1 LAAKKEVEFMDIQ
14 HFSTDVVVIGGGG
27 AACRAAIEAAERGL
41 NCILVDKGRPGR
53 SGATPCAL
61 WSIQAPFGPRGR
73 DERDSPEQFFEDMV
87 RAGRFIGDQNIVEVV
102 AFTACDRILD
112 MERYGVRFK
121 KYDDGRFYQTP
132 MPGQSYPRS
141 TFMFEN
147 GQHMST
153 VLAKEVSRHDNIKVF
168 KDFFAFSLLK
178 NEGNVVGLL
187 GMDMLGGTL
196 VAVNAKS
203 TVVATGG
210 YTSLWG
216 FSDNPPT
223 LTGDALSMAYRAGAE
238 LVDLEFNQYYG
249 TDVIWPPS
257 VRGTVVLYELMI
269 EEFADGEIT
278 DKNGTPIIDKP
289 LPIRDEA
296 IKTIFGVIRE
306 GRGTEHGGV
315 YFDTTKS
322 PKGEQKVR
330 EVFKTMT
337 PKHYQFLIDAA
348 GIDLAKVPLEVAPA
362 SHYQCGGIYV
372 NERGESSV
380 SGLYACGECAG
391 NFQGA
396 NRLAGSALCD
406 TQTMGAQ
413 VGGCAADDAKKKD
426 LIPSDEKGI
435 GEETDVLRGLLSD
448 KKNKTRPVL
457 LKEEILKTMDE
468 YVAPFRSGDGLE
480 KGLSVLESLR
490 DEIPK
495 ISVPDIKRYNL
506 ELREALETKLAI
518 DAAELTIGSA
528 LFRTESR
535 GHHNRT
541 DYPETDDKNWRCHT
555 IASQKDG
562 KAAYSKRDVI
572 YTRLRPEDA

>member
-1 LAAKKEVEFMDIQ
+1 MEVKNL
-14 HFSTDVVVIGGGG
+14 STDVVVIGGGG
-27 AACRAAIEAAERGL
+27 AACRAAIEVAERGL
-41 NCILVDKGRPGR
+41 NCIMVDKGRPGR

-87 RAGRFIGDQNIVEVV
+87 RAGRFIGDQNITEIV

-112 MERYGVRFK
+112 MERYGVQFK

-132 MPGQSYPRS
+132 MPGQTYPRS
-141 TFMFEN
+141 CFMFEN

-153 VLAKEVSRHDNIKVF
+153 VLAKEVSRHDTIKVF
-168 KDFFAFSLLK
+168 KDFFAFGLLK
-178 NEGNVVGLL
+178 SGAVACGIL
-187 GMDMLGGTL
+187 GIDMLSGDL
-196 VAVNAKS
+196 LAINAKA
-203 TVVATGG
+203 TVLATGG

-223 LTGDALSMAYRAGAE
+223 LTGDALSMAYRAGAA

-249 TDVIWPPS
+249 TDVVWPPS

-269 EEFADGEIT
+269 QEFADGEIT

-296 IKTIFGVIRE
+296 IKIIFNVIKE

-322 PKGEQKVR
+322 PKGEDAVR
-330 EVFKTMT
+330 DVFSTMT

-362 SHYQCGGIYV
+362 SHYQCGGIYI
-372 NERGESSV
+372 NDRGETSLK
-380 SGLYACGECAG
+380 GLYACGECAG

-413 VGGCAADDAKKKD
+413 AGGCAANDAKKMD
-426 LIPSDEKGI
+426 LVPP
-435 GEETDVLRGLLSD
+435 D
-448 KKNKTRPVL
+448 KKYIDEQLDMIKSFMIEKKKPSRPVY
-457 LKEEILKTMDE
+457 LKEEILKAMDQ
-468 YVAPFRSGDGLE
+468 YVAPFRNE
-480 KGLSVLESLR
+480 KGLTQGLSIINSLR

-495 ISVPDIKRYNL
+495 ISIPDMVRYNL
-506 ELREALETKLAI
+506 ELREAIETVLAV

-541 DYPETDDKNWRCHT
+541 DFPETDNRNWRCHT
-555 IASQKDG
+555 IVSEKNG
-562 KAAYSKRDVI
+562 KPAYSKRDVI
-572 YTRLRPEDA
+572 YTRLKPEDA

>member
-1 LAAKKEVEFMDIQ
+1 MDIKNY
-14 HFSTDVVVIGGGG
+14 STDVAVVGGGG
-27 AACRAAIEAAERGL
+27 AACRAAIEVAERGRS
-41 NCILVDKGRPGR
+41 CIMVDKGRPGR

-73 DERDSPEQFFEDMV
+73 DERDSPDQFFEDMV
-87 RAGRFIGDQNIVEVV
+87 RAGRFIGDQNITEIV
-102 AFTACDRILD
+102 AYNACDRILD
-112 MERYGVRFK
+112 MERYGVKFR

-132 MPGQSYPRS
+132 MPGQTYPRS
-141 TFMFEN
+141 VFMYEN

-153 VLAKEVSRHDNIKVF
+153 ILAKEVSRHDTITVF
-168 KDFFAFSLLK
+168 KDFFAFGLLK
-178 NEGNVVGLL
+178 NGNTVVGII
-187 GMDMLGGTL
+187 GMDMIHGDI
-196 VAVNAKS
+196 VSINARS
-203 TVVATGG
+203 TVMATGG

-278 DKNGTPIIDKP
+278 DRDGNPIIDKP

-296 IKTIFGVIRE
+296 IKTIFTVIRE

-315 YFDTTKS
+315 YFDTTRS
-322 PKGEQKVR
+322 PKGEAAVR
-330 EVFKTMT
+330 EVFDTMT
-337 PKHYQFLIDAA
+337 PKHYHFLIDAA

-362 SHYQCGGIYV
+362 SHYQCGGIFI

-380 SGLYACGECAG
+380 PGLYACGECEG

-413 VGGCAADDAKKKD
+413 VGGCATDDARKNELLPPDKSSVNEQLDMLKNF
-426 LIPSDEKGI
+426 
-435 GEETDVLRGLLSD
+435 LSD
-448 KKNKTRPVL
+448 KKQKVRPVF
-457 LKEEILKTMDE
+457 LKEEILKAMDK
-468 YVAPFRSGDGLE
+468 YVAPFRSGKGLE
-480 KGLSVLESLR
+480 KGLSAIQALR
-490 DEIPK
+490 KEADK
-495 ISVPDIKRYNL
+495 VSVPDVGRYNL
-506 ELREALETKLAI
+506 ELREAIETKLAV

-541 DYPETDDKNWRCHT
+541 DYPEMDNKNWRCHT
-555 IASQKDG
+555 IVKDEG
-562 KAAYSKRDVI
+562 GEPAYSKRDVI
-572 YTRLRPEDA
+572 YTRLKPED

>member
-1 LAAKKEVEFMDIQ
+1 MEIRN
-14 HFSTDVVVIGGGG
+14 FSTDVVVIGGGG
-27 AACRAAIEAAERGL
+27 AACRAAIEVAERGL
-41 NCILVDKGRPGR
+41 NCIMVDKGRPGR

-61 WSIQAPFGPRGR
+61 WSIQAPFGARGR
-73 DERDSPEQFFEDMV
+73 DERDSPAQFFEDMV
-87 RAGRFIGDQNIVEVV
+87 RAGRFIGDQNITEIV

-112 MERYGVRFK
+112 MERYGVRFR

-132 MPGQSYPRS
+132 MPGQTYPRS
-141 TFMFEN
+141 CFMFEN

-153 VLAKEVSRHDNIKVF
+153 ILAKEVSRHDNIRVF
-168 KDFFAFSLLK
+168 KDFFAFELLK
-178 NEGNVVGLL
+178 NEQNVVGIL
-187 GMDMLGGTL
+187 GLDMLSGD
-196 VAVNAKS
+196 VVSINAKA
-203 TVVATGG
+203 TVIASGG

-223 LTGDALSMAYRAGAE
+223 LTGDGIAMAYRAGAE

-269 EEFADGEIT
+269 EEFANGEIT
-278 DKNGTPIIDKP
+278 DNSGTPIIDKP

-296 IKTIFGVIRE
+296 IKIIFNVIRE

-322 PKGEQKVR
+322 PKGEAAVR
-330 EVFKTMT
+330 EVFDTMT
-337 PKHYQFLIDAA
+337 PKHYRFLIDAA

-362 SHYQCGGIYV
+362 SHYQCGGVYI

-380 SGLYACGECAG
+380 PGLYACGEAAG

-413 VGGCAADDAKKKD
+413 VGGCAADDVKKTELIQPDKKHIDEGMDFLKRFIAEKKK
-426 LIPSDEKGI
+426 P
-435 GEETDVLRGLLSD
+435 
-448 KKNKTRPVL
+448 TRPVL
-457 LKEEILKTMDE
+457 LKEEILKAMDH
-468 YVAPFRSGDGLE
+468 YVAPFRDAGGLQ
-480 KGLSVLESLR
+480 KGLGIIASLR
-490 DEIPK
+490 DEVSK
-495 ISVPDIKRYNL
+495 ISIPDVGRYNL
-506 ELREALETKLAI
+506 ELREAVETVLAL
-518 DAAELTIGSA
+518 DAAETTMGSA

-541 DYPETDDKNWRCHT
+541 DFPETDNNNWRCHT
-555 IASQKDG
+555 IVSG
-562 KAAYSKRDVI
+562 KNGKPSYSKRDVI
-572 YTRLRPEDA
+572 YTRLKPEDA

>member
-1 LAAKKEVEFMDIQ
+1 MDIQ
-14 HFSTDVVVIGGGG
+14 NFSTDVVVVGGGG
-27 AACRAAIEAAERGL
+27 AACRAVIEAAEKGL
-41 NCILVDKGRPGR
+41 NCIMVDKGRPGR

-61 WSIQAPFGPRGR
+61 WSIQAPFGARGR
-73 DERDSPEQFFEDMV
+73 DERDSPEVFFEDMV
-87 RAGRFIGDQNIVEVV
+87 RAGRFIGDQNITEIV

-112 MERYGVRFK
+112 MERYGVKFK

-132 MPGQSYPRS
+132 MPGQTYPRS

-168 KDFFAFSLLK
+168 KDFFVFSLLK
-178 NEGNVVGLL
+178 NDGRVVGLL
-187 GMDMLGGTL
+187 GMDMLSGDI
-196 VAVNAKS
+196 VAINAKS
-203 TVVATGG
+203 TVIATGG

-269 EEFADGEIT
+269 EEFANGEIT
-278 DKNGTPIIDKP
+278 DKDGTPIIDKP

-296 IKTIFGVIRE
+296 IKTIFNVIKE

-322 PKGEQKVR
+322 PIGEAKVR
-330 EVFKTMT
+330 EVFDTMT
-337 PKHYQFLIDAA
+337 PKHYRFLIDAA
-348 GIDLAKVPLEVAPA
+348 GIDLAKEPLEVAPA
-362 SHYQCGGIYV
+362 SHYQCGGIYI
-372 NERGESSV
+372 NARGESNV
-380 SGLYACGECAG
+380 EGLYACGECAG

-406 TQTMGAQ
+406 TQTMGAR
-413 VGGCAADDAKKKD
+413 VGGCAADDAKKAD
-426 LIPSDEKGI
+426 LMP
-435 GEETDVLRGLLSD
+435 SD
-448 KKNKTRPVL
+448 KKFIDEQMDILKNFMSEKKGKIRPVFV
-457 LKEEILKTMDE
+457 KEEILKAMDE
-468 YVAPFRSGDGLE
+468 YVAPYRSGKGLE
-480 KGLSVLESLR
+480 KGLTVLKSLR
-490 DEIPK
+490 DEISK

-506 ELREALETKLAI
+506 ELREAVESLLAV
-518 DAAELTIGSA
+518 DASELTIGSA
-528 LFRTESR
+528 LFRKESR

-541 DYPETDDKNWRCHT
+541 DFPETDNKNWRCHT
-555 IASQKDG
+555 IVSLKDE
-562 KAAYSKRDVI
+562 KPAFSKRDII
-572 YTRLRPEDA
+572 YTLLKPDD

>member
-1 LAAKKEVEFMDIQ
+1 MDIKN
-14 HFSTDVVVIGGGG
+14 FVTDVVVVGGGG
-27 AACRAAIEAAERGL
+27 AACRAAIEAAERGM
-41 NCILVDKGRPGR
+41 NCIMVDKGRPGR

-87 RAGRFIGDQNIVEVV
+87 RAGRFIGDQNITEIV

-112 MERYGVRFK
+112 MERYGVKFR

-132 MPGQSYPRS
+132 MPGQTYPRS
-141 TFMFEN
+141 TFMYEN

-153 VLAKEVSRHDNIKVF
+153 VLAKEVSRRDNIEVF
-168 KDFFAFSLLK
+168 KDFFAFSLLQ
-178 NEGNVVGLL
+178 NGGRVVGVMGL
-187 GMDMLGGTL
+187 DMLGGDMVTI
-196 VAVNAKS
+196 NAKA
-203 TVVATGG
+203 TVIATGG
-210 YTSLWG
+210 YTSIWG

-223 LTGDALSMAYRAGAE
+223 LTGDGIAMAYRAGAE

-269 EEFADGEIT
+269 EEFANGEIT
-278 DKNGTPIIDKP
+278 DRNGTPIIDKP

-296 IKTIFGVIRE
+296 IKIIFNVIRE

-322 PKGEQKVR
+322 PKGEAAVR
-330 EVFKTMT
+330 DVFDTMT
-337 PKHYQFLIDAA
+337 PKHYHFLIDAA

-362 SHYQCGGIYV
+362 SHYQCGGVYI
-372 NERGESSV
+372 NERGESSLP
-380 SGLYACGECAG
+380 GFYACGECAG

-406 TQTMGAQ
+406 TQTMGAH
-413 VGGCAADDAKKKD
+413 VGGCASGDAEKLDLVPPDKRNVKDQTD
-426 LIPSDEKGI
+426 LIRGFLSEKKG
-435 GEETDVLRGLLSD
+435 
-448 KKNKTRPVL
+448 KKRPIF
-457 LKEEILKTMDE
+457 LKEEILKAMDR
-468 YVAPFRSGDGLE
+468 YVAPFRDKKGLE
-480 KGLSVLESLR
+480 QGLGIISSLR
-490 DEIPK
+490 DEIRK
-495 ISVPDIKRYNL
+495 VTLPDVGRYNL
-506 ELREALETKLAI
+506 ELREAVETLLAL
-518 DAAELTIGSA
+518 DAAEVTIGSA
-528 LFRTESR
+528 LFREESR

-541 DYPETDDKNWRCHT
+541 DFPETDNRNWRCHT
-555 IASQKDG
+555 IVIGKDG

-572 YTRLRPEDA
+572 YTKLKPEDT

>member
-1 LAAKKEVEFMDIQ
+1 MKT
-14 HFSTDVVVIGGGG
+14 HNYSTDIAVIGGGG
-27 AACRAAIEAAERGL
+27 AACRAAIEAASRGL
-41 NCILVDKGRPGR
+41 DCIMVDKGRPGR

-61 WSIQAPFGPRGR
+61 WSIQAPFGPQGR

-87 RAGRFIGDQNIVEVV
+87 RAGRFIGDQNIVEIV

-112 MERYGVRFK
+112 LERYGVHFK

-132 MPGQSYPRS
+132 MPGQTYPRS
-141 TFMFEN
+141 CFMFEN
-147 GQHMST
+147 GQHLST
-153 VLAKEVSRHDNIKVF
+153 VLAREVSRHDNIKVF
-168 KDFFAFSLLK
+168 KDFLACSLLK
-178 NEGNVVGLL
+178 NQGSVVGLL
-187 GMDMLGGTL
+187 GMDMLTGDI
-196 VAVNAKS
+196 VVINARS

-223 LTGDALSMAYRAGAE
+223 LTGDGIAMAYRAGAE

-257 VRGTVVLYELMI
+257 ARGTIVIYELMI
-269 EEFADGEIT
+269 EEFVDGEIT
-278 DKNGTPIIDKP
+278 DKSGIPIIDKP

-296 IKTIFGVIRE
+296 IKTIFSIIKE

-322 PKGEQKVR
+322 SKSEEEVR
-330 EVFKTMT
+330 EIFNAMT
-337 PKHYQFLIDAA
+337 PKHYRFILDAA
-348 GIDLAKVPLEVAPA
+348 GIDLAKEPVEVAPA
-362 SHYQCGGIYV
+362 SHYQCGGIYI
-372 NERGESSV
+372 NERGESSIK
-380 SGLYACGECAG
+380 GLYACGECAG

-406 TQTMGAQ
+406 TQTTGAQ
-413 VGGCAADDAKKKD
+413 VGGCAADDAKKEGLTPPDKQS
-426 LIPSDEKGI
+426 IDEQI
-435 GEETDVLRGLLSD
+435 DILQSFVSE
-448 KKNKTRPVL
+448 KKNKTRPIFI
-457 LKEEILKTMDE
+457 KEEILKTMDA
-468 YVAPFRSGDGLE
+468 YVAPFRNGEGLE
-480 KGLSVLESLR
+480 KGLSVIDSLKY
-490 DEIPK
+490 EIPK

-506 ELREALETKLAI
+506 ELREAIETALAL

-541 DYPETDDKNWRCHT
+541 DFPETDNKNWRCHT
-555 IASQKDG
+555 IVSQKDG
-562 KAAYSKRDVI
+562 KPSYSKRDVI
-572 YTRLRPEDA
+572 YTRLKPEE

>member
-1 LAAKKEVEFMDIQ
+1 MDIKNYA
-14 HFSTDVVVIGGGG
+14 TDVVVVGGGG
-27 AACRAAIEAAERGL
+27 AACRAAIEVAERGQ
-41 NCILVDKGRPGR
+41 NCIMVDKGRPGR

-73 DERDSPEQFFEDMV
+73 DERDSPDQFFEDMV
-87 RAGRFIGDQNIVEVV
+87 RAGRFIGDQNIAEIV
-102 AFTACDRILD
+102 AYNACDRILD
-112 MERYGVRFK
+112 MERYGVKFK

-132 MPGQSYPRS
+132 MPGQTYPRS
-141 TFMFEN
+141 VFMYEN

-153 VLAKEVSRHDNIKVF
+153 ILAKEVSRHNTITVF
-168 KDFFAFSLLK
+168 KDFFAFGLLK
-178 NEGNVVGLL
+178 NGNTVVGII
-187 GMDMLGGTL
+187 GMDMIHGDIISI
-196 VAVNAKS
+196 NAKS
-203 TVVATGG
+203 TVMATGG

-223 LTGDALSMAYRAGAE
+223 LTGDALSIAYRAGAE

-278 DKNGTPIIDKP
+278 DRDGNPIIDKP

-296 IKTIFGVIRE
+296 IKTIFTVIRE

-315 YFDTTKS
+315 YFDTTRS
-322 PKGEQKVR
+322 PKGEAAVR
-330 EVFKTMT
+330 EVFDTMT
-337 PKHYQFLIDAA
+337 PKHYHFLIDAA
-348 GIDLAKVPLEVAPA
+348 GIDLARVPLEVAPA
-362 SHYQCGGIYV
+362 SHYQCGGIYI

-380 SGLYACGECAG
+380 PGLYACGECEG

-413 VGGCAADDAKKKD
+413 VGGCAADDAKKNELLEPDKSSVNEQLD
-426 LIPSDEKGI
+426 MVKNF
-435 GEETDVLRGLLSD
+435 LSD
-448 KKNKTRPVL
+448 KKQKVRPVF
-457 LKEEILKTMDE
+457 LKEEILKAMDE
-468 YVAPFRSGDGLE
+468 YVAPFRSGKGLE
-480 KGLSVLESLR
+480 KGLSIIQALR
-490 DEIPK
+490 NEVDK
-495 ISVPDIKRYNL
+495 VSVPDVGRYNL
-506 ELREALETKLAI
+506 ELREAIETKLAV
-518 DAAELTIGSA
+518 DAAQLTIGSA

-541 DYPETDDKNWRCHT
+541 DYPETDNKNWRCHT
-555 IASQKDG
+555 IVRDDG
-562 KAAYSKRDVI
+562 GKPAYSKRDVI
-572 YTRLRPEDA
+572 YTRLKPED

>member
-1 LAAKKEVEFMDIQ
+1 MDIQ
-14 HFSTDVVVIGGGG
+14 TLTTDVVVVGGGG
-27 AACRAAIEAAERGL
+27 AACRAAIEVAERGMS
-41 NCILVDKGRPGR
+41 CIMVDKGRPGR

-73 DERDSPEQFFEDMV
+73 DERDSPDKFFEDMV
-87 RAGRFIGDQNIVEVV
+87 RAGRFIGDQNIAEIV
-102 AFTACDRILD
+102 ANTACDRILD

-132 MPGQSYPRS
+132 MPGQTYPRS
-141 TFMFEN
+141 CFMFEN

-153 VLAKEVSRHDNIKVF
+153 ILAKEVSRHDSIKVY
-168 KDFFAFSLLK
+168 KDFFAFHLLK
-178 NEGNVVGLL
+178 KEARVAGIL
-187 GMDMLGGTL
+187 GMDMLGGDL
-196 VAVNAKS
+196 VAINARS
-203 TVVATGG
+203 TILATGG

-223 LTGDALSMAYRAGAE
+223 LTGDGVGMAYRAGAE

-269 EEFADGEIT
+269 QEFADGEIT
-278 DKNGTPIIDKP
+278 DRDGNPIIDKP

-296 IKTIFGVIRE
+296 IKIIFNVIRE

-315 YFDTTKS
+315 LFDTTKS
-322 PKGEQKVR
+322 PKGEQAVR
-330 EVFKTMT
+330 DVFNTMT
-337 PKHYQFLIDAA
+337 PKHYHFLIDAA

-362 SHYQCGGIYV
+362 SHYQCGGVYI

-380 SGLYACGECAG
+380 RGLYACGEVEG

-413 VGGCAADDAKKKD
+413 VGGCAADDAKRGDLVPFDKKD
-426 LIPSDEKGI
+426 LHGTVDLVKGFMEKKKS
-435 GEETDVLRGLLSD
+435 GL
-448 KKNKTRPVL
+448 RPVF
-457 LKEEILKTMDE
+457 LKEEILRTMDQ
-468 YVAPFRSGDGLE
+468 YVAPFRDAGGLE
-480 KGLSVLESLR
+480 KGLATIRGIRE
-490 DEIPK
+490 EIGK
-495 ISVPDIKRYNL
+495 ISVPDVGRYNL
-506 ELREALETKLAI
+506 ELREAIETVLAV
-518 DAAELTIGSA
+518 DAAETTIGSA

-541 DYPETDDKNWRCHT
+541 DFPEIDNKKWRCHS
-555 IASQKDG
+555 IVANKGGNPS
-562 KAAYSKRDVI
+562 YSKRDVI
-572 YTRLRPEDA
+572 YTRLRPDDE

>member
-1 LAAKKEVEFMDIQ
+1 MDIQ
-14 HFSTDVVVIGGGG
+14 YFSTDVAVVGGGG
-27 AACRAAIEAAERGL
+27 AACRAAIEAAVRGM
-41 NCILVDKGRPGR
+41 NCIMVDKGRPGR

-61 WSIQAPFGPRGR
+61 WSIQAPFGSRGR

-87 RAGRFIGDQNIVEVV
+87 RAGRFIGDQNIVEIV

-112 MERYGVRFK
+112 LERYGVRFR

-141 TFMFEN
+141 CFMFEN
-147 GQHMST
+147 GQHLSSI
-153 VLAKEVSRHDNIKVF
+153 LAKEVSKHDNIKVF

-178 NEGNVVGLL
+178 NGENMVGVL
-187 GMDMLGGTL
+187 GMDMFSGDI
-196 VAVNAKS
+196 VAINAKS
-203 TVVATGG
+203 TVLATGG

-223 LTGDALSMAYRAGAE
+223 LTGDGIAMAYRAGAE

-278 DKNGTPIIDKP
+278 DKDGIPIIDKP

-296 IKTIFGVIRE
+296 IKTIFKVIHE

-322 PKGEQKVR
+322 PKGEAAVRKVF
-330 EVFKTMT
+330 ETMT
-337 PKHYQFLIDAA
+337 PKHYRFLIDAA
-348 GIDLAKVPLEVAPA
+348 GIDLAKEPLEVAPA
-362 SHYQCGGIYV
+362 SHYQCGGVYI
-372 NERGESSV
+372 NERGESSLK
-380 SGLYACGECAG
+380 GLYACGECAG

-406 TQTMGAQ
+406 TQTMGTQ
-413 VGGCAADDAKKKD
+413 VGGCAADDTKKSE
-426 LIPSDEKGI
+426 LIPLDKKEIDEQINMLKNFTS
-435 GEETDVLRGLLSD
+435 E
-448 KKNKTRPVL
+448 KKNKTRPVFI
-457 LKEEILKTMDE
+457 KEEILKTMDT
-468 YVAPFRSGDGLE
+468 YVAPFRNAKGLTE
-480 KGLSVLESLR
+480 GLSVMKSLR
-490 DEIPK
+490 DEISK

-506 ELREALETKLAI
+506 ELREAVEAVLAI
-518 DAAELTIGSA
+518 DAAEITIGSA

-535 GHHNRT
+535 GHHNRA
-541 DYPETDDKNWRCHT
+541 DFLETDDKNWRYHT
-555 IASQKDG
+555 IVSQKDE
-562 KAAYSKRDVI
+562 KTNYSKRDVI
-572 YTRLRPEDA
+572 HTRLKPENDE